1 MGHSLS
7 ATEWKP
13 EEPDRSH
20 LQSALLQS
28 ALAIKGAA

>member
-20 LQSALLQS
+20 LQSAL
-28 ALAIKGAA
+28 AIKGAA